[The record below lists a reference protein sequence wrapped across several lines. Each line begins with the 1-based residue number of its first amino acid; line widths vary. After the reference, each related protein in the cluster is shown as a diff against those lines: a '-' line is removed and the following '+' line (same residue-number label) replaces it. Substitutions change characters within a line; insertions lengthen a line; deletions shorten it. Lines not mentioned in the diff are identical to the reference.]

1 MKLRNFVFAILTG
14 IGIGIPVTLICM
26 ISIGGWNAVVMEF
39 LVWTVAS
46 ALFGVLSVVTF
57 SNEKMNMILATALHC
72 VGCLLITVGACFIIG
87 YADSFFE
94 ILLAVAPVFAV
105 VYIAIYSINFFT
117 MRKNAQKA
125 NEALSKK

>member
-57 SNEKMNMILATALHC
+57 SNEKMNMILATTLHC

-105 VYIAIYSINFFT
+105 VYIAIYSMNFFT
-117 MRKNAQKA
+117 MRKNAKKA

>member
-1 MKLRNFVFAILTG
+1 MKLGNFIFAILTG
-14 IGIGIPVTLICM
+14 IGIGIPVTIVCM

-39 LVWTVAS
+39 LVWTIAS

-117 MRKNAQKA
+117 MRKNAKKA
-125 NEALSKK
+125 NEALGKK

>member
-1 MKLRNFVFAILTG
+1 MKLGNFIFAILTG

-39 LVWTVAS
+39 LVWTIAS

-117 MRKNAQKA
+117 MRKNAKKA
-125 NEALSKK
+125 NEALGKK

>member
-14 IGIGIPVTLICM
+14 IGIGIPVTLVCM

-39 LVWTVAS
+39 LVWTIAS

-117 MRKNAQKA
+117 MRKNAKKA
-125 NEALSKK
+125 NEALGKK

>member
-14 IGIGIPVTLICM
+14 IGIGIPVTIVCM

-39 LVWTVAS
+39 LVWTIAS

-94 ILLAVAPVFAV
+94 ILLAVAPVFAI
-105 VYIAIYSINFFT
+105 VYIAIYSMNFFT
-117 MRKNAQKA
+117 MRKNAKKA
-125 NEALSKK
+125 NEALGKK

>member
-1 MKLRNFVFAILTG
+1 MKLRNFIFAILTG
-14 IGIGIPVTLICM
+14 IGIGIPVTIVCM

-39 LVWTVAS
+39 LVWTIAS

-117 MRKNAQKA
+117 MRKNAKKA
-125 NEALSKK
+125 NEALGKK

>member
-1 MKLRNFVFAILTG
+1 MKLGNFIFAILTG
-14 IGIGIPVTLICM
+14 IGIGIPVTIVCM

-39 LVWTVAS
+39 LVWTIAS

-105 VYIAIYSINFFT
+105 VYIAIYSMNFFT
-117 MRKNAQKA
+117 MRKNAKKA
-125 NEALSKK
+125 NEALGKK

>member
-1 MKLRNFVFAILTG
+1 MKLRNFIFAILTG
-14 IGIGIPVTLICM
+14 IGIGIPVTIVCM

-39 LVWTVAS
+39 LVWTIAS

-105 VYIAIYSINFFT
+105 VYIAIYSINFF
-117 MRKNAQKA
+117 
-125 NEALSKK
+125 SK